1 MSDRLSPLQDG
12 LLDLDGFTDLGHYR
26 LFGRAFLEF
35 VEAEDPTLIY
45 SPSDERY
52 RFYQYGEAYGREITR
67 PLNFDLWIEDPARFA
82 SAFDRVVSVLEDTA
96 GAGRLSEAVRSYAA
110 SGEMRRVLYTAQQAA
125 GCVSDSLGNANRAR
139 KRVGQVFER
148 LILLLVQQAGVDC
161 EARTITLPLP
171 GDGGHTMKY
180 ELDLVFS
187 RKGAVLTGEAP
198 LLPGEVVGSVKTTSK
213 DRIDKVFLDKVMMS
227 KLLGRDVPVVGVFLH
242 DVQRARRKNSIF
254 GVASTFKRNHFVGYS
269 LALTA
274 LDGVYYV
281 DPRPEMVTDDQLSSR
296 ISGIERFLLDD
307 LWRLVG
313 YPPHPVWLPGG
324 GVVPHECATA
334 PPYKPRHPRAGRGY
348 RGAPLTAPPP
358 MPDRAA
364 PVAGRFGTFA
374 GVFTPNVLT
383 ILGIILFLR
392 TGWVVG
398 QAGLV
403 GALVIIGLANAIS
416 LLTGLSL
423 SSIATSMKVK
433 AGGNYFLI
441 SRSLGLEIGGAI
453 GIPLYLSQAISV
465 AFYVIGFVE
474 AMEAVPFLAAFDA
487 RVFATAVA
495 LGFVVIAYVGA
506 DFALKIQFGILA
518 ILVAALVSFFAGGWG
533 SVGAPTTGA
542 AYTDGVSF
550 WVVFAVFFPAVTG
563 IEVGI
568 SLSGDLKDPSESI
581 PRGTIASILVT
592 AVVYVAA
599 AVWFATHLTPAEL
612 IGNTSA
618 MSEIAAVPALILA
631 GVAASTLSS
640 ALGSVLAAP
649 RTLQAVAGDRV
660 VPRWMA
666 GQMGSPTEPRA
677 AVLLT
682 GAVAVA
688 VIWAGDIDAVAPV
701 ITMFFLNTY
710 GMVNLVAAIEKLVG
724 NPSFR
729 PTFAVP
735 ALVPALGALGCYGAM
750 FLINAPATVAA
761 IVVTYG
767 IYFYLRRRGTV
778 EAWGDVRSGVWTSL
792 ARFALLK
799 LERGQT
805 AGDARN
811 WRPNLMVF
819 TGQPH
824 NREHLVALSDWLSLG
839 RGVVTFSQL
848 ITGEVEDRGRP
859 ALREKAQNRIREYIR
874 EHRMAAFAEAQIVSD
889 FRSGAVAVVQAH
901 GIGRLE
907 SNTIVMG
914 WSRTAGGREMQM
926 SLLRDF
932 ADLHKS
938 ALFLHVD
945 AERAFGER
953 RTVHVWWGGRGGNG
967 DLMLLLAHLAVRHRA
982 WDGATLRVLRMVG
995 RAEAVEGVRADAEAL
1010 LEAVHVEAEVEVVLR
1025 EDPDRPFTDV
1035 LAEHS
1040 RGADLTVLGMQ
1051 RPDGE
1056 GYGEGLNE
1064 LVAAAGTT
1072 LLVHNGHPDEAT
1084 LESE

>member
-1 MSDRLSPLQDG
+1 
-12 LLDLDGFTDLGHYR
+12 
-26 LFGRAFLEF
+26 
-35 VEAEDPTLIY
+35 
-45 SPSDERY
+45 
-52 RFYQYGEAYGREITR
+52 
-67 PLNFDLWIEDPARFA
+67 
-82 SAFDRVVSVLEDTA
+82 
-96 GAGRLSEAVRSYAA
+96 
-110 SGEMRRVLYTAQQAA
+110 
-125 GCVSDSLGNANRAR
+125 
-139 KRVGQVFER
+139 
-148 LILLLVQQAGVDC
+148 
-161 EARTITLPLP
+161 
-171 GDGGHTMKY
+171 
-180 ELDLVFS
+180 
-187 RKGAVLTGEAP
+187 
-198 LLPGEVVGSVKTTSK
+198 
-213 DRIDKVFLDKVMMS
+213 
-227 KLLGRDVPVVGVFLH
+227 
-242 DVQRARRKNSIF
+242 
-254 GVASTFKRNHFVGYS
+254 
-269 LALTA
+269 
-274 LDGVYYV
+274 
-281 DPRPEMVTDDQLSSR
+281 
-296 ISGIERFLLDD
+296 
-307 LWRLVG
+307 
-313 YPPHPVWLPGG
+313 
-324 GVVPHECATA
+324 
-334 PPYKPRHPRAGRGY
+334 
-348 RGAPLTAPPP
+348 

-364 PVAGRFGTFA
+364 PAAGRFGTFA

-403 GALVIIGLANAIS
+403 GALAIILLANAIS
-416 LLTGLSL
+416 FLTGLSL
-423 SSIATSMKVK
+423 SSIATSMNVK

-465 AFYVIGFVE
+465 AFYIIGFVE
-474 AMEAVPFLAAFDA
+474 AMSAVPFMGGLDPQLLA
-487 RVFATAVA
+487 TGVA

-533 SVGAPTTGA
+533 SVSAPTTAG
-542 AYTDGVSF
+542 AYTDGVTF

-568 SLSGDLKDPSESI
+568 SLSGDLKEPSKSI
-581 PRGTIASILVT
+581 PRGTILSILVT
-592 AVVYVAA
+592 SVVYIAA
-599 AVWFATHLTPAEL
+599 AVWFATHFSAAEL
-612 IGNTSA
+612 VTNTGAMAEISA
-618 MSEIAAVPALILA
+618 FPVLILA

-682 GAVAVA
+682 GVVAVA
-688 VIWAGDIDAVAPV
+688 VIWAGDLDVVAPV

-710 GMVNLVAAIEKLVG
+710 GMVNLVAAIEKAVG

-729 PTFAVP
+729 PTFAVR
-735 ALVPALGALGCYGAM
+735 AFVPALGALGCYGAM

-767 IYFYLRRRGTV
+767 IYFALRRRNTV

-799 LERGQT
+799 LERREG
-805 AGDARN
+805 GGARN

-824 NREHLVALSDWLSLG
+824 NREHLVALADWLSLG

-859 ALREKAQNRIREYIR
+859 ALREKARDRIREYIR
-874 EHRMAAFAEAQIVSD
+874 DHRMAAFAEAQIVPD
-889 FRSGAVAVVQAH
+889 FRTGAVAVAQAH

-907 SNTIVMG
+907 SNTVVMG
-914 WSRTAGGREMQM
+914 WSRTEGGRAMQM
-926 SLLRDF
+926 RLLQDL

-938 ALFLHVD
+938 VLFLHVD
-945 AERAFGER
+945 PEAGFRQH
-953 RTVHVWWGGRGGNG
+953 RTVDVWWGGRGGNG
-967 DLMLLLAHLAVRHRA
+967 DLMLLLAYLTVRHRD
-982 WDGATLRVLRMVG
+982 WDRARLRVLRMVG
-995 RAEAVEGVRADAEAL
+995 RPEAVDGVRADTEAL
-1010 LEAVHVEAEVEVVLR
+1010 LEAVRVEAEVEVVLR

-1035 LAEHS
+1035 VAEHS
-1040 RGADLTVLGMQ
+1040 RDTDLTVLGMQ
-1051 RPDGE
+1051 RPDDDD
-1056 GYGEGLNE
+1056 YGEGLNA

-1072 LLVHNGHPDEAT
+1072 LLVHNGHPDQAA